1 MFSKFLRL
9 EWKSFTRSASFT
21 GNMILKIFMIIGKI
35 NLAILFAMGGVG
47 MYFIFDDEKMNPVE
61 NVNKFIIYYF
71 LADLTIRIIFQS
83 IPVMNIRPLLPMPI
97 KRGTVISFIMG
108 KTFVSIFTLLPAFFF
123 IPFAILLLFNGGYP
137 ALNVIVWMVS
147 LWALV
152 YINNLINLLLNDI
165 DNLFIVFIAAIAGLG
180 ALQYYNLFNI
190 TLYTAPLFNS
200 FYNTPYMFL
209 LPVIVLTGV
218 WKYTFAFYTKA
229 MYLDTGLKG
238 KHTEAVTQNFTWLNR
253 FGLMG
258 TFLKN
263 DIKLIKRNKRPRNM
277 VLQGLFLFAYAIF
290 LLSGVLE
297 QYNTPYWKVFGALA
311 LTNGFMFTFGQ
322 LVPSWDSAYYPLMM
336 SQNIKYREYIAAK
349 WWLIVVATALT
360 TLLASFCLFFGVEV
374 YLMVLAAALYNIGVN
389 SHLALLSGAF
399 IKTPIDLTT
408 TQQAFGG
415 KKAFNI
421 KAVLLVLPK
430 LILPFLVF
438 MYGDKLLGHG
448 AGTALV
454 AALGILGFAF
464 KNMVFKAIE
473 KVYVS
478 EKYSTID
485 AYKQKN

>member
-47 MYFIFDDEKMNPVE
+47 MFFIFKDERMNPVE
-61 NVNKFIIYYF
+61 TVNKFLIYYI

-83 IPVMNIRPLLPMPI
+83 IPVINIRPLLTMPI
-97 KRGTVISFIMG
+97 KRGRVISFVMG
-108 KTFVSIFTLLPAFFF
+108 KTFVSIFTLLPAFLF
-123 IPFAILLLFNGGYP
+123 IPFAVLLIFKGGYP
-137 ALNVIVWMVS
+137 ALNVVLWMVS
-147 LWALV
+147 LWAMV

-165 DNLFIVFIAAIAGLG
+165 DNLFVVFIAAIGGLG
-180 ALQYYNLFNI
+180 ALHYYGLFDVTQY
-190 TLYTAPLFNS
+190 TGPVFNS

-209 LPVIVLTGV
+209 LPVVLLVAV
-218 WKYTFAFYTKA
+218 WKYTYIFFTKA

-238 KHTEAVTQNFTWLNR
+238 KHTEAVTQNLTWLNR

-263 DIKLIKRNKRPRNM
+263 DIKLIWRNKRPRNT
-277 VLQGLFLFAYAIF
+277 VFQGVFLYGYGIF

-297 QYNTPYWKVFGALA
+297 QYNTPYWKILGALSI
-311 LTNGFMFTFGQ
+311 TNGFMFTFGQ

-336 SQNIKYREYIAAK
+336 SQNIKYREYISAK
-349 WWLIVVATALT
+349 WWLIVIATAVT
-360 TLLASFCLFFGVEV
+360 ALLATVCLFFGVEA
-374 YLMVLAAALYNIGVN
+374 YLMVLAAAVYNMGVN

-421 KAVLLVLPK
+421 KAILLVLPK
-430 LILPFLVF
+430 LVLPFLVF
-438 MYGDKLLGHG
+438 MYGDKLLGAG
-448 AGTALV
+448 AGIALV

-464 KNMVFKAIE
+464 RNLVFKAIE
-473 KVYVS
+473 KVYLS

-485 AYKQKN
+485 AYSQKN

>member
-1 MFSKFLRL
+1 MFRKFLSL
-9 EWKSFTRSASFT
+9 EWKAFTRSASFT
-21 GNMILKIFMIIGKI
+21 GNMVLKIFMIIGKI

-47 MYFIFDDEKMNPVE
+47 MFFIFEDERMNPVKT
-61 NVNKFIIYYF
+61 VNKFIIYYF

-97 KRGTVISFIMG
+97 KRGTIISFIMG
-108 KTFVSIFTLLPAFFF
+108 KTFVSIFTLLPAFLF
-123 IPFAILLLFNGGYP
+123 IPFAAALIGHGHYP
-137 ALNVIVWMVS
+137 ALNVLVWMAAI
-147 LWALV
+147 WAIV
-152 YINNLINLLLNDI
+152 YINNLINLLLNGK
-165 DNLFIVFIAAIAGLG
+165 DNLFIVFIAIIAGLG
-180 ALQYYNLFNI
+180 TLQYYNLFDI
-190 TLYTAPLFNS
+190 TLYTGPLFNS
-200 FYNTPYMFL
+200 FYNTPYMFI
-209 LPVIVLTGV
+209 LPLVALGIL

-238 KHTEAVTQNFTWLNR
+238 KHTEAVTQNLTWLNR

-297 QYNTPYWKVFGALA
+297 QYNTPYWKIFGALA

-336 SQNIKYREYIAAK
+336 SQNIKYREYISAK
-349 WWLIVVATALT
+349 WWLIVVATAVT
-360 TLLASFCLFFGVEV
+360 TLLASVCLFFGIEV
-374 YLMVLAAALYNIGVN
+374 YLMVLAAALYNMGVN

-399 IKTPIDLTT
+399 IKTPIDLST

-415 KKAFNI
+415 KKAFNFKSI
-421 KAVLLVLPK
+421 LLVLPK
-430 LILPFLVF
+430 IILPFLVF
-438 MYGDKLLGHG
+438 MYGDKLIGKG
-448 AGTALV
+448 AGVALV
-454 AALGILGFAF
+454 VAFGILGFAF
-464 KNMVFKAIE
+464 RNMVFKAIE